1 VSKSKGRKPNKSKRK
16 PSKSVNP
23 RKSTKKV
30 TRRRKEETTE
40 EEVSDLEH
48 DGVSSVEDY
57 ETDSEEEAPRQSFG
71 MLVGQNLPQKQREKI
86 KQGKFVEMSDL
97 LPQNYTKKGSV
108 VFKMSATK
116 GMQALKQSTNTFVTL
131 EQWNEAFAV
140 YMSVR
145 VETSK
150 SKQEAVT
157 MMKEMITYQR
167 DINSLSKQNL
177 QWHVYDR
184 MFRRDYS
191 EQASPVSFGTIRHDL
206 MLHITML
213 SANRA
218 PTNRLNNF
226 RPKRIQ
232 TRFQGGYRDRST
244 DNRRSENICFSYNAM
259 DKTCQFGNNCRFRH
273 VCTSCRGQHQQFNCK
288 NKSGVATP
296 NTASTA
302 GIGRGQPPATS
313 GRQGHPANGAQ
324 RTTN

>member
-1 VSKSKGRKPNKSKRK
+1 MGKTKVKQRARSSRKSNSPYAKDAPGTSQDVSEQEDGNALEEQNDTALSPEIAALIKSKVDSLISEALSKTTDSAVTQRSNPVQASIDQSNSGQQAISDMQPGPRDESSSDGGTCRVSKSKGRKPSKSKRK
-16 PSKSVNP
+16 PSKSVNS
-23 RKSTKKV
+23 RKSTKKA

-40 EEVSDLEH
+40 EEVSDLDQ

-177 QWHVYDR
+177 QC
-184 MFRRDYS
+184 
-191 EQASPVSFGTIRHDL
+191 TT
-206 MLHITML
+206 HI
-213 SANRA
+213 
-218 PTNRLNNF
+218 
-226 RPKRIQ
+226 
-232 TRFQGGYRDRST
+232 
-244 DNRRSENICFSYNAM
+244 
-259 DKTCQFGNNCRFRH
+259 
-273 VCTSCRGQHQQFNCK
+273 
-288 NKSGVATP
+288 
-296 NTASTA
+296 
-302 GIGRGQPPATS
+302 
-313 GRQGHPANGAQ
+313 
-324 RTTN
+324 